1 MLLFVFVFVFVLASE
16 HARRSN
22 APVRFVRDREKR
34 KWLLVLLVLL
44 VFVVVFF
51 VPTYSY

>member
-1 MLLFVFVFVFVLASE
+1 MLVFVFVFVLASE

-22 APVRFVRDREKR
+22 ATVRFVRDREKR
-34 KWLLVLLVLL
+34 KWLLVLLVL
-44 VFVVVFF
+44 VVVFF